1 MTELQTKYL
10 GLAVPSPIVMSASPL
25 SNDVD
30 CVRRAEDAGIGAV
43 VMHSLFEEQLLVDGN
58 DLDHHLT
65 RHAEHSA
72 EALGY
77 FPALDGFAF
86 GPDAY
91 LEHIRRLKA
100 AVDVPVIASLN
111 GVSAGGWVEYA
122 RAIEQA
128 GADAL
133 ELNVYFVPTDPLVS
147 GAVVEQMY
155 VDLVREVRLH
165 VGIPLAVKLPHF
177 LSAIPNMAHQL
188 DLAGADG
195 LVLFN
200 RFYQPDFDLE
210 QLEVVP
216 NLVLSTPAE
225 LRVRLRWT
233 AILYGHLDA
242 DLAVTGG
249 VHSAEDVLKAI
260 MAGAAVAMMASAL
273 LRDGV
278 DRVRTVRRDLRRWME
293 EREYLSIDQMRGSMS
308 QRHVAEPAAFERA
321 NYLKVLRGYA
331 LRERGIAR

>member
-1 MTELQTKYL
+1 
-10 GLAVPSPIVMSASPL
+10 
-25 SNDVD
+25 
-30 CVRRAEDAGIGAV
+30 
-43 VMHSLFEEQLLVDGN
+43 
-58 DLDHHLT
+58 
-65 RHAEHSA
+65 
-72 EALGY
+72 
-77 FPALDGFAF
+77 
-86 GPDAY
+86 
-91 LEHIRRLKA
+91 
-100 AVDVPVIASLN
+100 
-111 GVSAGGWVEYA
+111 
-122 RAIEQA
+122 
-128 GADAL
+128 
-133 ELNVYFVPTDPLVS
+133 
-147 GAVVEQMY
+147 
-155 VDLVREVRLH
+155 RLH

-233 AILYGHLDA
+233 AILYGHVDA

-278 DRVRTVRRDLRRWME
+278 DHVRTVRRDLRRWME
-293 EREYLSIDQMRGSMS
+293 EREYLSIDQM
-308 QRHVAEPAAFERA
+308 
-321 NYLKVLRGYA
+321 
-331 LRERGIAR
+331 